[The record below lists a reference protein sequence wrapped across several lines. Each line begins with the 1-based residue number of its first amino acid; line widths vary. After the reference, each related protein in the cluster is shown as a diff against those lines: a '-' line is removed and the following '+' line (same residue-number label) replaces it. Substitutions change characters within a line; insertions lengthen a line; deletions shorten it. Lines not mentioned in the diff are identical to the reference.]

1 MEAILARYEVTNS
14 AAGPRS
20 ITTATGGI
28 TVPRGESRVIEL
40 SDNDVKGL
48 KAYTDNGDLSIK
60 QTSDAESPIRTI
72 PGVPA
77 PTPASEGAEVV
88 TANGESK
95 PPEDVTPADA
105 VPFRDPNDPQSN
117 PTAVKHLG
125 FGRWYGL
132 NGEEKVTEAMTRA
145 EAEAYA
151 AEHSLVVGEEADPS
165 KEPGADDKPPEE
177 QTTPPDNT

>member
-1 MEAILARYEVTNS
+1 MARYEVTNS

-20 ITTATGGI
+20 ISTSTGGI

-77 PTPASEGAEVV
+77 PTPASEGAEIV

-132 NGEEKVTEAMTRA
+132 NGEEKVTEAMTKA

-151 AEHSLVVGEEADPS
+151 GEHGLTVGEDADPS
-165 KEPGADDKPPEE
+165 KEGGDADEKPPEE
-177 QTTPPDNT
+177 PATPPDNT